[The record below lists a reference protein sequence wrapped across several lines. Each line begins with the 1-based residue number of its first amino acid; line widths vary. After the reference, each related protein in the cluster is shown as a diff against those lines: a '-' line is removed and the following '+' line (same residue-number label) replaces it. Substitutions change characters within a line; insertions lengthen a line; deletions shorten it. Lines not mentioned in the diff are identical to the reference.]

1 LVKLDGEIKAE
12 FSHIEQINLLSH
24 ENQTKRTHVYLRNTN
39 SGYIMYTLCKNGEP
53 IIGRHYRI
61 GFGTRWS
68 LPMIYDELVSDSAGQ
83 CHLGALEDV
92 ECITVKSVEGET
104 DSVSTNFRIRIF
116 GDSSKNS
123 KLLYYKEGD
132 SISLPQDRKYSIKTY
147 PNVYCLEHVTINGAV
162 LENLSSKLVHDD
174 ENNLIKIDSLKAGVY
189 NFEYMKQNQSVVLVV
204 KKIEKVVG
212 NLMFDQQSNLIHFPH
227 GTSRDSLPTLD
238 IKVQKFD
245 AETKQLTLKV
255 LGADSKT
262 KIHLLSSTF
271 APEGKNCYRSGNYDL
286 DMEAVRVRP
295 PTQITPLEQNHN
307 NYLHNRQIGDEILY
321 VMERKKLPASMG
333 ITSKKPQVL
342 LNHQVIR
349 GTSYEA
355 AGLVSS
361 YNANKIQNRWD
372 LSVEDY
378 ENENCLQADDIIYR
392 VRERKMKYKS
402 FIGSGRR
409 VGGNPVGL
417 AARWIVH
424 DVDESSK
431 RNNVE
436 KLRGFVKDVPATFSN
451 LKCDGNGEVTVN
463 LGKFSLANMRAWAI
477 TDSSV
482 QRKDFTF
489 GDSEF
494 SKKDLRLKESKDENY
509 CVSYKRDVF
518 VVNENKE
525 VEIPNFNSCEFEFLD
540 S

>member
-12 FSHIEQINLLSH
+12 FVHVEQINILSH
-24 ENQTKRTHVYLRNTN
+24 ENQTKRTHVYLRNTT
-39 SGYIMYTLCKNGEP
+39 SGYILYTLCKNGEP

-132 SISLPQDRKYSIKTY
+132 SISLPQDRNYSIKTY

-204 KKIEKVVG
+204 KKIEKAVG
-212 NLMFDQQSNLIHFPH
+212 NLMFDQQSNLIQFPH

-238 IKVQKFD
+238 IKVLKFD
-245 AETKQLTLKV
+245 TETKELTLKI

-262 KIHLLSSTF
+262 KIHLLTSTF
-271 APEGKNCYRSGNYDL
+271 APEGKNNYRSGNSDL
-286 DMEAVRVRP
+286 DMESARLHP
-295 PTQITPLEQNHN
+295 PTLITPLSQSHN
-307 NYLHNRQIGDEILY
+307 TYLHNRQIGDEILY
-321 VMERKKLPASMG
+321 IIARKKLPPSMG
-333 ITSKKPQVL
+333 ITSKKPQLLLTHQPIKTTSYNPSAL
-342 LNHQVIR
+342 LN
-349 GTSYEA
+349 T
-355 AGLVSS
+355 
-361 YNANKIQNRWD
+361 YNASTLQNRWD

-392 VRERKMKYKS
+392 VRERKMQYK
-402 FIGSGRR
+402 GGKGKGKR
-409 VGGNPVGL
+409 VGGLGVGL
-417 AARWIVH
+417 ANRWVVG
-424 DVDESSK
+424 DADESSK
-431 RNNVE
+431 RNFVE

-451 LKCDGNGEVTVN
+451 LEMDGEGEVTVR
-463 LGKFSLANMRAWAI
+463 LGKYSRANVRVW
-477 TDSSV
+477 V
-482 QRKDFTF
+482 VGEGKVCRKDFTVGDGEF
-489 GDSEF
+489 G
-494 SKKDLRLKESKDENY
+494 KKDLRLQVSKDENY

-518 VVNENKE
+518 VVGEDKE